1 MRTDREE
8 PRWWGLLERV
18 EVPAGLL
25 LLGGGFLAV
34 GAGWLEASGTP
45 DVRIQMQDLIS
56 GGIGGLTMVVAGLA
70 LLIGAVITRAGG
82 RLEQALLALAAPVHG
97 GDDAD
102 PAEATELVGTH
113 ASYHRA
119 GCDLVADRPE
129 LLPLQ
134 RDEVDALSPC
144 SVCHPEVLT

>member
-1 MRTDREE
+1 MTTDRQE
-8 PRWWGLLERV
+8 PRWWGALERV

-56 GGIGGLTMVVAGLA
+56 GGIGGLAMVVAGLA
-70 LLIGAVITRAGG
+70 LLLGAVVSRAGR
-82 RLEQALLALAAPVHG
+82 RLEHALLALASTAHAGNPASP
-97 GDDAD
+97 DD
-102 PAEATELVGTH
+102 PTELVATH

-119 GCDLVADRPE
+119 GCDLVADRPG

-134 RDEVDALSPC
+134 RHEVDALSPC
-144 SVCHPEVLT
+144 GVCRPEVPA